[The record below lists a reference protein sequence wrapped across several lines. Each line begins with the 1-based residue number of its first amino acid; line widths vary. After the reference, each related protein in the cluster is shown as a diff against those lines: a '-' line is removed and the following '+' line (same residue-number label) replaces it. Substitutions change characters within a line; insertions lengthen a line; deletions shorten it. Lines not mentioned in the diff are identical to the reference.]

1 MTTQQELTP
10 ELIRAALT
18 TVKFPGFS
26 RDIVSF
32 GLVKKIDIDAENN
45 VTIDLVIESKNADIP
60 RYIFEGVHGVMKH
73 LPGVKHCDVNIEH
86 KAPEARKGIND
97 DPSTWK
103 SSVPGAKHVIAVASG
118 KGGVGKSTVSANL
131 AVALSKLGYSVG
143 LVDLDIYGPS
153 MSLMFGT
160 KERPGANE
168 NDEFIPVTAHGVKLL
183 SMGLLINESDPVAVR
198 GPLAT
203 RYVQQ
208 FLRNVA
214 WGDVDFLIL
223 DLPPG
228 TGDIQLTIVQTAEL
242 DGVVVVTT
250 PQEVALIDARKAI
263 GLFERVETPILGII
277 ENMSYSSA
285 PLTAR
290 FTISLAKEAANGKRP
305 GWECPCSA
313 RFRWIFPPAPAGTK
327 AAPWPWKSPG
337 RIRFPP
343 RSARWLNNAPVW
355 CLTAECPDGAGGP
368 VRLATFNFKA
378 GLEPA
383 ALVRLVCRHVP
394 AF

>member
-1 MTTQQELTP
+1 MSKEQELTP

-32 GLVKKIDIDAENN
+32 GLVKKIDISPDHN
-45 VTIDLVIESKNADIP
+45 VTIDLVVESKNADIP
-60 RYIFEGVHGVMKH
+60 RYIFEGVHGVMKE

-86 KAPEARKGIND
+86 KAPEAKKGIND
-97 DPSTWK
+97 DPSSWK
-103 SSVPGAKHVIAVASG
+103 SSVPGARHVIAVASG

-131 AVALSKLGYSVG
+131 AVALAKLGYSVG

-153 MSLMFGT
+153 MALMFGT

-168 NDEFIPVTAHGVKLL
+168 NDEFLPVMAHGVKLL
-183 SMGLLINESDPVAVR
+183 SMGLLIDEDSPVAVR

-208 FLRNVA
+208 FLRNVE
-214 WGDVDFLIL
+214 WGGVDFLIL

-263 GLFERVETPILGII
+263 GLFNRVNTPILGVI
-277 ENMSYSSA
+277 ENMSYFQCPSDGQIYHIFGEGGGE
-285 PLTAR
+285 R
-290 FTISLAKEAANGKRP
+290 EAAKMGVPLLGKIPLDISTRSGGDQGRP
-305 GWECPCSA
+305 VATEDPETNPVSAAFLSVAEECA
-313 RFRWIFPPAPAGTK
+313 K
-327 AAPWPWKSPG
+327 VV
-337 RIRFPP
+337 
-343 RSARWLNNAPVW
+343 LN
-355 CLTAECPDGAGGP
+355 
-368 VRLATFNFKA
+368 K
-378 GLEPA
+378 
-383 ALVRLVCRHVP
+383 
-394 AF
+394 

>member
-1 MTTQQELTP
+1 
-10 ELIRAALT
+10 
-18 TVKFPGFS
+18 
-26 RDIVSF
+26 
-32 GLVKKIDIDAENN
+32 
-45 VTIDLVIESKNADIP
+45 
-60 RYIFEGVHGVMKH
+60 
-73 LPGVKHCDVNIEH
+73 
-86 KAPEARKGIND
+86 
-97 DPSTWK
+97 
-103 SSVPGAKHVIAVASG
+103 
-118 KGGVGKSTVSANL
+118 
-131 AVALSKLGYSVG
+131 
-143 LVDLDIYGPS
+143 

-277 ENMSYSSA
+277 ENMSYFQCPSDGKIYHIFGEGGGE
-285 PLTAR
+285 R
-290 FTISLAKEAANGKRP
+290 EAAKLGVPLLGKIPLDISTRFGGDEGRP
-305 GWECPCSA
+305 VALEDPGQNPVSA
-313 RFRWIFPPAPAGTK
+313 AFRQVAEQC
-327 AAPWPWKSPG
+327 
-337 RIRFPP
+337 
-343 RSARWLNNAPVW
+343 ARVVL
-355 CLTAECPDGAGGP
+355 D
-368 VRLATFNFKA
+368 R
-378 GLEPA
+378 
-383 ALVRLVCRHVP
+383 
-394 AF
+394 

>member
-86 KAPEARKGIND
+86 KAPEARKGI
-97 DPSTWK
+97 
-103 SSVPGAKHVIAVASG
+103 G

-168 NDEFIPVTAHGVKLL
+168 NDEFIPVTAYGVKLL

-203 RYVQQ
+203 LYVQQ

-277 ENMSYSSA
+277 ENMSYFQCPSDGKIYHIFGEGGGE
-285 PLTAR
+285 R
-290 FTISLAKEAANGKRP
+290 EAAKLGVPLLGKIPLDISTRSGGDEGRP
-305 GWECPCSA
+305 VALEEPGQNPVSA
-313 RFRWIFPPAPAGTK
+313 AFRQVAEQC
-327 AAPWPWKSPG
+327 
-337 RIRFPP
+337 
-343 RSARWLNNAPVW
+343 ARVVL
-355 CLTAECPDGAGGP
+355 D
-368 VRLATFNFKA
+368 R
-378 GLEPA
+378 
-383 ALVRLVCRHVP
+383 
-394 AF
+394 

>member
-86 KAPEARKGIND
+86 KAPEAKKGIND

-168 NDEFIPVTAHGVKLL
+168 NDEFLPVTAHGVKLL

-208 FLRNVA
+208 FLR
-214 WGDVDFLIL
+214 
-223 DLPPG
+223 
-228 TGDIQLTIVQTAEL
+228 TIVQTAEL

-263 GLFERVETPILGII
+263 GLFERVETPILGVI
-277 ENMSYSSA
+277 ENMSYFQCPSDGKIYHIFGEGGGE
-285 PLTAR
+285 R
-290 FTISLAKEAANGKRP
+290 EAAKLGVPLLGKIPLDIATRSGGDEGRP
-305 GWECPCSA
+305 VALEDPEQNPVSA
-313 RFRWIFPPAPAGTK
+313 AFRQVAEQC
-327 AAPWPWKSPG
+327 
-337 RIRFPP
+337 
-343 RSARWLNNAPVW
+343 ARVVL
-355 CLTAECPDGAGGP
+355 D
-368 VRLATFNFKA
+368 R
-378 GLEPA
+378 
-383 ALVRLVCRHVP
+383 
-394 AF
+394 

>member
-1 MTTQQELTP
+1 MEQKIKALLARIVHP
-10 ELIRAALT
+10 ESGRN
-18 TVKFPGFS
+18 
-26 RDIVSF
+26 IVES
-32 GLVKKIDIDAENN
+32 GMVEHIDAGEGR
-45 VTIDLVIESKNADIP
+45 VTVTLRFEKARDPFAVKIKRQVEEAIAREFSLDREHVAVIVREAAP
-60 RYIFEGVHGVMKH
+60 
-73 LPGVKHCDVNIEH
+73 
-86 KAPEARKGIND
+86 KAAPAASQHTFTGGIG
-97 DPSTWK
+97 K
-103 SSVPGAKHVIAVASG
+103 VLAVASG

-263 GLFERVETPILGII
+263 GLFERVGTPILGII
-277 ENMSYSSA
+277 ENMSYFQCPSDGKIYHIFGEGGGE
-285 PLTAR
+285 R
-290 FTISLAKEAANGKRP
+290 EAARLGVPLLGKIPLDISTRSGGDEGRP
-305 GWECPCSA
+305 VALEEPGQNPVSA
-313 RFRWIFPPAPAGTK
+313 AFRQVAEQC
-327 AAPWPWKSPG
+327 
-337 RIRFPP
+337 
-343 RSARWLNNAPVW
+343 ARVVL
-355 CLTAECPDGAGGP
+355 D
-368 VRLATFNFKA
+368 R
-378 GLEPA
+378 
-383 ALVRLVCRHVP
+383 
-394 AF
+394 

>member
-1 MTTQQELTP
+1 
-10 ELIRAALT
+10 
-18 TVKFPGFS
+18 
-26 RDIVSF
+26 
-32 GLVKKIDIDAENN
+32 
-45 VTIDLVIESKNADIP
+45 
-60 RYIFEGVHGVMKH
+60 
-73 LPGVKHCDVNIEH
+73 
-86 KAPEARKGIND
+86 
-97 DPSTWK
+97 
-103 SSVPGAKHVIAVASG
+103 
-118 KGGVGKSTVSANL
+118 
-131 AVALSKLGYSVG
+131 
-143 LVDLDIYGPS
+143 

-277 ENMSYSSA
+277 ENMSYFQCPSDGKIYHIFGEGGGEREASRLGVPLLGKIPLDISTRSGGDEGRPVALEEPGQNPVSA
-285 PLTAR
+285 AFRQVAEQCAR
-290 FTISLAKEAANGKRP
+290 VVLDR
-305 GWECPCSA
+305 
-313 RFRWIFPPAPAGTK
+313 
-327 AAPWPWKSPG
+327 
-337 RIRFPP
+337 
-343 RSARWLNNAPVW
+343 
-355 CLTAECPDGAGGP
+355 
-368 VRLATFNFKA
+368 
-378 GLEPA
+378 
-383 ALVRLVCRHVP
+383 
-394 AF
+394 

>member
-1 MTTQQELTP
+1 
-10 ELIRAALT
+10 
-18 TVKFPGFS
+18 
-26 RDIVSF
+26 
-32 GLVKKIDIDAENN
+32 
-45 VTIDLVIESKNADIP
+45 
-60 RYIFEGVHGVMKH
+60 
-73 LPGVKHCDVNIEH
+73 
-86 KAPEARKGIND
+86 
-97 DPSTWK
+97 
-103 SSVPGAKHVIAVASG
+103 
-118 KGGVGKSTVSANL
+118 
-131 AVALSKLGYSVG
+131 
-143 LVDLDIYGPS
+143 

-277 ENMSYSSA
+277 ENMSYFQCPSDGKIYHIFGEGGGE
-285 PLTAR
+285 R
-290 FTISLAKEAANGKRP
+290 EAARLGVPLLGKIPLDISTRSGGDGGRP
-305 GWECPCSA
+305 VALEEPGQNPVSA
-313 RFRWIFPPAPAGTK
+313 AFRQVAEQC
-327 AAPWPWKSPG
+327 
-337 RIRFPP
+337 
-343 RSARWLNNAPVW
+343 ARVVL
-355 CLTAECPDGAGGP
+355 D
-368 VRLATFNFKA
+368 R
-378 GLEPA
+378 
-383 ALVRLVCRHVP
+383 
-394 AF
+394 

>member
-1 MTTQQELTP
+1 M
-10 ELIRAALT
+10 
-18 TVKFPGFS
+18 
-26 RDIVSF
+26 
-32 GLVKKIDIDAENN
+32 
-45 VTIDLVIESKNADIP
+45 
-60 RYIFEGVHGVMKH
+60 
-73 LPGVKHCDVNIEH
+73 
-86 KAPEARKGIND
+86 
-97 DPSTWK
+97 
-103 SSVPGAKHVIAVASG
+103 ASG

-250 PQEVALIDARKAI
+250 PQDMDLLPSSSCLLAGCDQSLI
-263 GLFERVETPILGII
+263 PILSKPLFHQNSIPKLFKSSHLDFII
-277 ENMSYSSA
+277 SV
-285 PLTAR
+285 L
-290 FTISLAKEAANGKRP
+290 L
-305 GWECPCSA
+305 
-313 RFRWIFPPAPAGTK
+313 
-327 AAPWPWKSPG
+327 
-337 RIRFPP
+337 
-343 RSARWLNNAPVW
+343 
-355 CLTAECPDGAGGP
+355 
-368 VRLATFNFKA
+368 
-378 GLEPA
+378 
-383 ALVRLVCRHVP
+383 
-394 AF
+394 

>member
-86 KAPEARKGIND
+86 KAPEAKKGVND

-143 LVDLDIYGPS
+143 LVDLAIYGPS
-153 MSLMFGT
+153 LSLMFGT

-168 NDEFIPVTAHGVKLL
+168 NDEFLPVTAHGVKLL

-250 PQEVALIDARKAI
+250 PQGSR
-263 GLFERVETPILGII
+263 
-277 ENMSYSSA
+277 
-285 PLTAR
+285 
-290 FTISLAKEAANGKRP
+290 
-305 GWECPCSA
+305 
-313 RFRWIFPPAPAGTK
+313 
-327 AAPWPWKSPG
+327 
-337 RIRFPP
+337 
-343 RSARWLNNAPVW
+343 
-355 CLTAECPDGAGGP
+355 
-368 VRLATFNFKA
+368 
-378 GLEPA
+378 
-383 ALVRLVCRHVP
+383 
-394 AF
+394 